1 MLIDF
6 LKTAGAAVIGLGF
19 IYFVIIRL
27 CTNFNHLKKALV
39 ALIVGIVQTLI
50 IVIAII
56 LDGFNYPF
64 DLTHL
69 WYYAFL
75 IISVLFMIIIPIIFL
90 AIGKSRHQQFRNYHL
105 KIKKQKEK
113 VAPTIK
119 DKDEYVYYVFK
130 CKEHYLL
137 KSKVVEGNKVY
148 YSEQERLNKIIFHD
162 EMINNLI
169 SKYQLNFFNKE
180 NVIGINQIGEVLV
193 KAKKDKHFYCY
204 LIEIEES
211 VDTLNEYEM
220 ISAYDLFRYNMEDFD
235 KQILFHMILKEKFKI
250 EM

>member
-1 MLIDF
+1 MFIEF
-6 LKTAGAAVIGLGF
+6 LKNAGAALIGLGF
-19 IYFVIIRL
+19 IYFVVIRL
-27 CTNFNHLKKALV
+27 FTNFNHLKKSLV
-39 ALIVGIVQTLI
+39 ALIVGLVQTAI

-56 LDGFNYPF
+56 LDGFNYPL

-75 IISVLFMIIIPIIFL
+75 IVSVLLMIVIPIIYL
-90 AIGKSRHQQFRNYHL
+90 AIGKSRHQRFRNYHL
-105 KIKKQKEK
+105 KIKKQQEK
-113 VAPTIK
+113 VVPTIK
-119 DKDEYVYYVFK
+119 EKDEYVYYVFK

-137 KSKVVEGNKVY
+137 KSKVVEGNKLY
-148 YSEQERLNKIIFHD
+148 YSEQEKLNKIIFHD

-169 SKYQLNFFNKE
+169 EKYQLNVFNKE
-180 NVIGINQIGEVLV
+180 NVILTEQIGEVLV
-193 KAKKDKHFYCY
+193 KGKKDKHFYCY

-235 KQILFHMILKEKFKI
+235 KKILFHIILKEKFKI

>member
-75 IISVLFMIIIPIIFL
+75 IIL
-90 AIGKSRHQQFRNYHL
+90 
-105 KIKKQKEK
+105 
-113 VAPTIK
+113 
-119 DKDEYVYYVFK
+119 
-130 CKEHYLL
+130 
-137 KSKVVEGNKVY
+137 
-148 YSEQERLNKIIFHD
+148 
-162 EMINNLI
+162 
-169 SKYQLNFFNKE
+169 
-180 NVIGINQIGEVLV
+180 
-193 KAKKDKHFYCY
+193 
-204 LIEIEES
+204 
-211 VDTLNEYEM
+211 
-220 ISAYDLFRYNMEDFD
+220 
-235 KQILFHMILKEKFKI
+235 ILFH
-250 EM
+250 